1 MMFLIKGRGIKMDY
15 KIHIA
20 FGFHVNCY
28 HSYRGDTNDEQG
40 FEKAVKIYSGFN
52 NVAEKKIEQIRAGFL
67 VRESLCMLR
76 VEQTRIAKDLLKKSV
91 AISPEKT
98 QAAVANLEADNAE
111 KEFLAKIAAENLK

>member
-1 MMFLIKGRGIKMDY
+1 
-15 KIHIA
+15 
-20 FGFHVNCY
+20 
-28 HSYRGDTNDEQG
+28 
-40 FEKAVKIYSGFN
+40 
-52 NVAEKKIEQIRAGFL
+52 
-67 VRESLCMLR
+67 MLR